1 MAIKSQES
9 ADSQGGV
16 DASLLTSFFKKHGL
30 NTDGSFRDIGDILA
44 TKGAG
49 ITDRLQ
55 KILNLGTDATT
66 EEIQEAIKQ
75 ALTNSNLRDPQGA
88 ADARKLVDF
97 AKENKINTGSFFG
110 TIEQDLATR
119 EPNVTSRLE
128 EILNLKPGATIEE
141 IRGAIKSAIVY
152 SDLKK

>member
-1 MAIKSQES
+1 MNMESIGSQEN
-9 ADSQGGV
+9 V

-30 NTDGSFRDIGDILA
+30 NTDGSFHDIGDILA
-44 TKGAG
+44 TKKSGVTG
-49 ITDRLQ
+49 RL
-55 KILNLGTDATT
+55 KDILNLEAGATT
-66 EEIQEAIKQ
+66 EEIQEAIRQ

-88 ADARKLVDF
+88 ADAHQLMSF
-97 AKENKINTGSFFG
+97 AKENKIYTGSFFG

-119 EPNVTSRLE
+119 EPNVTARLE